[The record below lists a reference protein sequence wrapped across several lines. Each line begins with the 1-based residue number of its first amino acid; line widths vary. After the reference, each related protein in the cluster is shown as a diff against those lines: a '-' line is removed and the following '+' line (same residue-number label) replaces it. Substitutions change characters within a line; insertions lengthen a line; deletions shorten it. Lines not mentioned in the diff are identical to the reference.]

1 MKLTKANSSRLKL
14 PLGKSDVIYFDED
27 LPGFGLRLRAGGKRV
42 WIAQYRFGAKQRR
55 VTLGDQRKLDAD
67 AARAEAKSRLAK
79 VTLGLDPQREKIN
92 ARATNANTLDG
103 VVVNFLAFKQTTLRA
118 KSFTEMSRYLKQHW
132 KPLHAIPINGIRR
145 SDVAGQLTKITR
157 EHGTTAAARA
167 RAALSGLF
175 TWAMGEGIDIDQNP
189 VIGTNRPPEPK
200 ARERVLS
207 DDEIADI
214 WRACRDDDYGRII
227 KLLLLTGARRDEI
240 GGLSWQEVDPT
251 GASIIL
257 PASRT
262 KNSRPHLIP
271 LAPTALS
278 IIREISPRSGR
289 SHLFGEGPIDKGKA
303 HGGFLGW
310 SKAKRALDQRIQAHR
325 NAVGD
330 KNGSSWRVHDLRRT
344 ASTGMGQIGV
354 LPHVI
359 EAVINH
365 ASGYKRGVAGIYNRA
380 KYEPEVRAALELWAD
395 HVTSIVFAAE
405 EHH

>member
-175 TWAMGEGIDIDQNP
+175 NLGD
-189 VIGTNRPPEPK
+189 
-200 ARERVLS
+200 
-207 DDEIADI
+207 
-214 WRACRDDDYGRII
+214 GR
-227 KLLLLTGARRDEI
+227 
-240 GGLSWQEVDPT
+240 
-251 GASIIL
+251 
-257 PASRT
+257 
-262 KNSRPHLIP
+262 
-271 LAPTALS
+271 
-278 IIREISPRSGR
+278 
-289 SHLFGEGPIDKGKA
+289 
-303 HGGFLGW
+303 
-310 SKAKRALDQRIQAHR
+310 R
-325 NAVGD
+325 N
-330 KNGSSWRVHDLRRT
+330 
-344 ASTGMGQIGV
+344 
-354 LPHVI
+354 
-359 EAVINH
+359 
-365 ASGYKRGVAGIYNRA
+365 
-380 KYEPEVRAALELWAD
+380 
-395 HVTSIVFAAE
+395 
-405 EHH
+405 